1 MYNKPS
7 KLAHYK
13 YLLAKEKEVRAK
25 EQEFIMELLK
35 DKKLLEL
42 ENIRLKK
49 QVGISSKSNKQFIV
63 RCGTCQMIC
72 QEVRPGKYQ
81 CPDCE

>member
-1 MYNKPS
+1 MPKGS

-13 YLLAKEKEVRAK
+13 YLLEKEKKVRSL

-35 DKKLLEL
+35 DKKLLQL

-49 QVGISSKSNKQFIV
+49 QLNIK
-63 RCGTCQMIC
+63 
-72 QEVRPGKYQ
+72 
-81 CPDCE
+81 

>member
-1 MYNKPS
+1 MQNIVQHNKVKYMPKGS

-49 QVGISSKSNKQFIV
+49 
-63 RCGTCQMIC
+63 
-72 QEVRPGKYQ
+72 GKLI
-81 CPDCE
+81 